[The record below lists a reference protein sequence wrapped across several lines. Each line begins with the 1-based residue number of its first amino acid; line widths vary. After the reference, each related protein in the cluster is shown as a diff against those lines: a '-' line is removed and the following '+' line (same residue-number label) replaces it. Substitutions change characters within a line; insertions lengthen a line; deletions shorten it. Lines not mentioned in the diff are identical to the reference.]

1 MAIFYKPERFEILE
15 YDHFWLSDTPNVI
28 ASATWGHS
36 NRRMVTWIQFLDLKT
51 KKKFYFWNTHFDHR
65 VQPAREKA
73 ALLVNKKVAALK
85 TKLPIL
91 LVGDFN
97 ASAGMNKAYDTL
109 VKNGGFVDTLLT
121 AKRAINADWN
131 TMNGF
136 RRTQKGVR
144 RIDWVLAKGAVKT
157 SESEIILYDNN
168 KQYPSDHQ
176 PVAAVITL
184 E

>member
-1 MAIFYKPERFEILE
+1 
-15 YDHFWLSDTPNVI
+15 
-28 ASATWGHS
+28 
-36 NRRMVTWIQFLDLKT
+36 
-51 KKKFYFWNTHFDHR
+51 

-97 ASAGMNKAYDTL
+97 ASAGMNQAYDTL
-109 VKNGGFVDTLLT
+109 TKDGGFVDTLLEAT
-121 AKRAINADWN
+121 KAINAEWN

-136 RRTQKGVR
+136 RPVQKGAR

-157 SESEIILYDNN
+157 SEAEIILYDGS

-176 PVAAVITL
+176 PVSAVITL